1 MNILKP
7 YPDELLYSYFGRM
20 YARSGLLTYRD
31 MADYLYVNLYHT
43 PDMLFTNILT
53 KKALEDLQQIRPYRE
68 WILENT
74 MYPCF
79 SRFLPIYRQE
89 QVLQSFIRQDGK
101 GRNLLGL
108 PNMAREPLRYCPICV
123 SEDKKK
129 YGETYWHRVSQLP
142 NIKVCP
148 KHRCYLKETNI
159 LIGMQQS
166 PKFYVAEVEITNT
179 NANECTDRVLIDLA
193 EYMVEIFERQEPI
206 QIIPVF
212 QSALKQSEYRLSVS
226 NKVKKL
232 QQDIWNKYEID
243 ISSTTINRVAV
254 GKVHLWYEI
263 CVLLHFLQADL
274 SVSDNDCYNT
284 ISGSTKQKIY
294 AEVSKKLDVEYS
306 LVQDIG
312 REILKLYGWQQK
324 TEHPGGVRKF
334 DYSLIDK
341 DLQSK
346 VRKKCKEIYDR
357 PAKVTKSLVARELG
371 LPQKRIEK
379 LPKSLEIVQS
389 FEESQEVY
397 WCRLLE
403 QTITE
408 LEQQKVAYS
417 WRTIRDSTNIRRKN
431 IIRTLPFMDAELKE
445 KMVDLLKIDVK

>member
-20 YARSGLLTYRD
+20 FARSGLLTYRD
-31 MADYLYVNLYHT
+31 MADYLYENVYHR
-43 PDMLFTNILT
+43 PDILFTNILT
-53 KKALEDLQQIRPYRE
+53 QKALEDLQQIKPYRE
-68 WILENT
+68 WISENT

-123 SEDKKK
+123 LGDRKK
-129 YGETYWHRVSQLP
+129 YGETYWHRVSQLL

-166 PKFYVAEVEITNT
+166 PKFYVAEVELTDT
-179 NANECTDRVLIDLA
+179 KADECGEDILIDLA

-206 QIIPVF
+206 QIIPVYQLALN
-212 QSALKQSEYRLSVS
+212 QSKYRLSVS
-226 NKVKKL
+226 NNVKKL
-232 QQDIWNKYEID
+232 QQDIWNKYGVN
-243 ISSTTINRVAV
+243 ISETTINRVAV

-263 CVLLHFLQADL
+263 CVLLHFLEADL
-274 SVSDNDCYNT
+274 SVSVYDCYNT
-284 ISGSTKQKIY
+284 ISGSAKQKIY

-312 REILKLYGWQQK
+312 REIFKLYDRQQK
-324 TEHPGGVRKF
+324 IGHPGGVRRF

-346 VRKKCKEIYDR
+346 VREKCKEIYDR

-371 LPQKRIEK
+371 LPQKQIEK
-379 LPKSLEIVQS
+379 LPKSLEIIQS
-389 FEESQEVY
+389 FAEIQEVY

-403 QTITE
+403 HTIDE
-408 LEQQKVAYS
+408 LEQQKVVYS
-417 WRTIRDSTNIRRKN
+417 WRTIRNRTNIRRKN
-431 IIRTLPFMDAELKE
+431 IIRSLPYMDDKLKE
-445 KMVDLLKIDVK
+445 KMIDLLKIDMK